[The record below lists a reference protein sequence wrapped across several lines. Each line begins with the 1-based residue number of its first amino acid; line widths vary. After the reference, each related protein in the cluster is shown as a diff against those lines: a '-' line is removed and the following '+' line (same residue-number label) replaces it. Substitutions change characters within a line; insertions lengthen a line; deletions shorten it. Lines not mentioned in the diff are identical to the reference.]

1 MHITIDGLIFG
12 LWWHFF
18 FSLFVACRL
27 LLERE
32 VDEGPEGALLN
43 VLISAL
49 RSSSGPC
56 SLLPII
62 LCISIYA
69 HLFFF
74 SSFNLVVTH
83 IFSFFFSFNLVVTHI
98 SSSFQREYSCM
109 PWSIHHHDFRLSLVF
124 TLFFFSF
131 FPFINEEWDHLSHAI
146 CTYTHKYSKNKLRAL
161 YI

>member
-83 IFSFFFSFNLVVTHI
+83 I

-124 TLFFFSF
+124 TLFFFRFSLLLMR
-131 FPFINEEWDHLSHAI
+131 NEIIFRMHYA
-146 CTYTHKYSKNKLRAL
+146 
-161 YI
+161 YIRTSIVKTN

>member
-1 MHITIDGLIFG
+1 MACTLQLMGSSLDFDGIF
-12 LWWHFF
+12 FF

-74 SSFNLVVTH
+74 S
-83 IFSFFFSFNLVVTHI
+83 FNLVVTHI

-131 FPFINEEWDHLSHAI
+131 SPFINEKWDHLSHALCI
-146 CTYTHKYSKNKLRAL
+146 YTHKYSKNKLRAL

>member
-12 LWWHFF
+12 LWWNFFFF

-69 HLFFF
+69 HLF
-74 SSFNLVVTH
+74 
-83 IFSFFFSFNLVVTHI
+83 FFFSFNLVVTHI

>member
-1 MHITIDGLIFG
+1 MAFF
-12 LWWHFF
+12 FF

-74 SSFNLVVTH
+74 
-83 IFSFFFSFNLVVTHI
+83 FSFNLVVTHI

-124 TLFFFSF
+124 TLFFFRFSLLLMR
-131 FPFINEEWDHLSHAI
+131 NEIIFRMHYA
-146 CTYTHKYSKNKLRAL
+146 
-161 YI
+161 YIRTSIVKTN